1 MKAVL
6 LVLAIVS
13 GLSALTTP
21 IVIWFK
27 PTLMIDSELELAL
40 MMYGGGFIAFLSTLV
55 LTLKNQHS

>member
-21 IVIWFK
+21 IVIWFE
-27 PTLMIDSELELAL
+27 PSLMIDSEFELAL
-40 MMYGGGFIAFLSTLV
+40 IMYGGGLIAFLSTLV
-55 LTLKNQHS
+55 LTLKNQHI

>member
-27 PTLMIDSELELAL
+27 PSLMIDSELELAL
-40 MMYGGGFIAFLSTLV
+40 Y
-55 LTLKNQHS
+55 

>member
-21 IVIWFK
+21 IAIWFN
-27 PTLMIDSELELAL
+27 PTLIIDSELELAV
-40 MMYGGGFIAFLSTLV
+40 MMYGGGLIAFLSTLV